1 MADAINSAQAIPN
14 LDKRAEVHTA
24 DLSTDANGDGSTT
37 VSWDE
42 AFSGGVFVLVSGDA
56 DGDFFASATGNSQA
70 TVEVAGSSTTGG
82 TVTATVVAFGDD

>member
-1 MADAINSAQAIPN
+1 MPDAINSSRGIPN

-56 DGDFFASATGNSQA
+56 DGDFFASASGTSQA

>member
-1 MADAINSAQAIPN
+1 MADAINSSRGIPN

-56 DGDFFASATGNSQA
+56 DGDFFASATGTSQ
-70 TVEVAGSSTTGG
+70 
-82 TVTATVVAFGDD
+82 ATVVAFGDD